1 MSGEGVAQHTVDGAQ
16 WRHAAS
22 LRTRSQLAGL
32 PAAAGLVLCALILWA
47 LLTNVVDPHYG
58 FSRYHTGWALLAAAV
73 VPGLMAGLYWLLQ
86 KAAPAAARH
95 RAWTYLPWAA
105 VWGLLLWIQMRVA
118 YAVRLPPDWDA
129 YAIAD
134 AAAGLAGKTIDSV
147 PPYFETNPNNVL
159 LVLLVAAYY
168 ELALSLGYHDLGMMT
183 AFLNGLVLFAGTVL
197 TYCAVRMLGGRIAAA
212 VSLVPT
218 TVFLVLSPW
227 AGVLYSD
234 TVGVLFTV
242 LILCLLLASRRSA
255 RLTVRVPLWILA
267 GAVAAVG
274 YGIKPTVLICL
285 VAAGITAVCL
295 LARRKNTL
303 VLLLAVVIAGG
314 SFILGN
320 RLIAAF
326 EQQTPVIAFDIEDNP
341 HAMNLGHFLMVG
353 AGSTQGPYGP
363 YYGSYN
369 EDDYQSTVAI
379 TGEEEKFRNGLQAYQ
394 NRVSGMGPG
403 GYVVF
408 LHHKLAWI
416 TGDGSFFSWGEGV
429 LTGEDFLSSRPADRG
444 IQDLFGN
451 TRPNFQWMLS
461 IWQGTW
467 FAVLALVAVPLFL
480 RTPRLLRPELSA
492 MRIALLGL
500 LLFLL
505 LFEARARFL
514 YLYAPYFIVLA
525 SLSFSAAMERLQ
537 QAAVRGR
544 VRGRL
549 RRPPRPAA
557 PPAPAEVIE

>member
-1 MSGEGVAQHTVDGAQ
+1 M
-16 WRHAAS
+16 RI
-22 LRTRSQLAGL
+22 RPQLANL
-32 PAAAGLVLCALILWA
+32 PAAAGLVLCGLILWA
-47 LLTNVVDPHYG
+47 LLTNVVFPHYG
-58 FSRYHTGWALLAAAV
+58 ASQYRTGWALLAAAV
-73 VPGLMAGLYWLLQ
+73 VPGLMTGLYWLLRRT
-86 KAAPAAARH
+86 AAAAARH
-95 RAWTYLPWAA
+95 RPWTYLPWAG
-105 VWGLLLWIQMRVA
+105 VWALLLWIQMRVA

-129 YAIAD
+129 YAVAD

-147 PPYFETNPNNVL
+147 PPYFETNPNNL
-159 LVLLVAAYY
+159 LLMLLMAAYY
-168 ELALSLGYHDLGMMT
+168 ELALSLGFQDLGMIT
-183 AFLNGLVLFAGTVL
+183 AFLNGSVLFAGTVL

-242 LILCLLLASRRSA
+242 LILCLLLVSRRSA
-255 RLTVRVPLWILA
+255 SLTVRVPLWILA

-295 LARRKNTL
+295 LAGRKDTL
-303 VLLLAVVIAGG
+303 VLLLAVVIVGG
-314 SFILGN
+314 SFFIGN
-320 RLIAAF
+320 RLIAGF
-326 EQQTPVIAFDIEDNP
+326 EQRSPVIAFDVQDNP
-341 HAMNLGHFLMVG
+341 HAMNMGHFLKVG
-353 AGSTQGPYGP
+353 ARSTEGPHGP
-363 YYGSYN
+363 YYGAYN

-379 TGEEEKFRNGLQAYQ
+379 TGEEEKFRQGVQAYQ
-394 NRVSGMGPG
+394 NRVSAMGPG
-403 GYVVF
+403 GYVAF

-416 TGDGSFFSWGEGV
+416 TGDGSFFSFGEGRM
-429 LTGEDFLSSRPADRG
+429 TGENFLSSRPADQG

-467 FAVLALVAVPLFL
+467 FATLALVSVPLFL

-492 MRIALLGL
+492 MRIALFGL

-525 SLSFSAAMERLQ
+525 SLSFSAVMERLPGSGSEPR
-537 QAAVRGR
+537 RGP
-544 VRGRL
+544 VTATVASDGTAGA
-549 RRPPRPAA
+549 RRSD
-557 PPAPAEVIE
+557 

>member
-1 MSGEGVAQHTVDGAQ
+1 MSGEGVAQHTVGGVQ
-16 WRHAAS
+16 RRHAAS
-22 LRTRSQLAGL
+22 SRSRRRPADL
-32 PAAAGLVLCALILWA
+32 PAAAGLVLCALILWS

-58 FSRYHTGWALLAAAV
+58 ISRYRTGWALLAAAS
-73 VPGLMAGLYWLLQ
+73 VPVLMAGLYWLLR
-86 KAAPAAARH
+86 KAAPLAERH
-95 RAWTYLPWAA
+95 RALTYLPWAA
-105 VWGLLLWIQMRVA
+105 VWVLLLILQLRVA

-129 YAIAD
+129 HAIAD
-134 AAAGLAGKTIDSV
+134 AAAGLAGKTADSV
-147 PPYFETNPNNVL
+147 TPYFETNPNNLL

-168 ELALSLGYHDLGMMT
+168 EFALSLGYQDLGMIT
-183 AFLNGLVLFAGTVL
+183 AFLNGLVLFTGTVL
-197 TYCAVRMLGGRIAAA
+197 TYCAVRMLGGRTAAA

-234 TVGVLFTV
+234 TAGVLFTV

-255 RLTVRVPLWILA
+255 RLAVRVPLWILA

-274 YGIKPTVLICL
+274 YGIKPTVLICV

-295 LARRKNTL
+295 LASRKTPG
-303 VLLLAVVIAGG
+303 VLILAVVVVGG
-314 SFILGN
+314 SFFIGN

-341 HAMNLGHFLMVG
+341 RAMNPGHFLKVG
-353 AGSTQGPYGP
+353 AGTTQGPHGP
-363 YYGSYN
+363 YYGTYN
-369 EDDYQSTVAI
+369 EDDYQSTVAL
-379 TGEEEKFRNGLQAYQ
+379 TGEEEKFRQGVQTYAE
-394 NRVSGMGPG
+394 RVSSMGPG

-408 LHHKLAWI
+408 LHHKLAWF

-429 LTGEDFLSSRPADRG
+429 LTGEDFLSSRPADQG

-451 TRPNFQWMLS
+451 TRPNFHWLLS
-461 IWQGTW
+461 LWQGTW

-525 SLSFSAAMERLQ
+525 SLSFTAVMERLQ
-537 QAAVRGR
+537 AAAVRSR
-544 VRGRL
+544 VRS
-549 RRPPRPAA
+549 RPRHAA
-557 PPAPAEVIE
+557 LPGAAEVIE